1 VSTHDQ
7 IMNLEARMER
17 PIIGQEQVVE
27 RLLQALLFNGNVLV
41 ERLPGLATTR
51 EVKSL
56 AKTWR
61 RSPRPLATS
70 TVRHTPGANQAPAG
84 NSIGTGVTEESW
96 MTRPLEFQPLGERG
110 LLLVSR

>member
-1 VSTHDQ
+1 MSTHDQ
-7 IMNLEARMER
+7 IMDLEALTER

-27 RLLQALLFNGNVLV
+27 SLLQALLFNGNVLV
-41 ERLPGLATTR
+41 EGLPGLATTR

-70 TVRHTPGANQAPAG
+70 TVKHTSGGREAPGG
-84 NSIGTGVTEESW
+84 NSIGTGVLEES
-96 MTRPLEFQPLGERG
+96 
-110 LLLVSR
+110 